1 MYETKIEINDKVIP
15 VRFGAYVVERLE
27 DEGIYLS
34 ELEEHTK
41 KPVGLIKKLLF
52 HGAVNAIKG
61 KDESQVS
68 IDDIYDWMDE
78 VGMMEYTG
86 ILRLFTDSLTKGVP
100 KANADSL
107 TKGVPKAN
115 ADSLTK
121 GVPKANAVAK
131 KK

>member
-1 MYETKIEINDKVIP
+1 MTPILKLKGMYETKIEINDKVIP
-15 VRFGAYVVERLE
+15 IRFGAYVVERLE

-34 ELEEHTK
+34 ELDEHTK
-41 KPVGLIKKLLF
+41 KPVGLIKRLLF

-78 VGMMEYTG
+78 VGAMSEQSTG
-86 ILRLFTDSLTKGVP
+86 ILKLFTDSLTKGVP
-100 KANADSL
+100 KA
-107 TKGVPKAN
+107 KE
-115 ADSLTK
+115 
-121 GVPKANAVAK
+121 VAK

>member
-1 MYETKIEINDKVIP
+1 MYETKIEINGKTIP

-34 ELEEHTK
+34 ELNEHTK

-78 VGMMEYTG
+78 VGAMSEQSTG
-86 ILRLFTDSLTKGVP
+86 ILKLFIDSLTKGVP
-100 KANADSL
+100 KSEK
-107 TKGVPKAN
+107 T
-115 ADSLTK
+115 T
-121 GVPKANAVAK
+121 AK

>member
-1 MYETKIEINDKVIP
+1 MYETKIEINGKVIP
-15 VRFGAYVVERLE
+15 IRFGAYVVERLE

-34 ELEEHTK
+34 ELDEHIK
-41 KPVGLIKKLLF
+41 KPVGLIKRLLF

-78 VGMMEYTG
+78 VGAMSKQSTG
-86 ILRLFTDSLTKGVP
+86 FLEMFTESLTKGVP
-100 KANADSL
+100 KA
-107 TKGVPKAN
+107 KE
-115 ADSLTK
+115 
-121 GVPKANAVAK
+121 VAK

>member
-1 MYETKIEINDKVIP
+1 MTPILKINGGMYETKIEINDKVIP
-15 VRFGAYVVERLE
+15 IRFGAYVVERLE

-34 ELEEHTK
+34 ELDEHTK

-68 IDDIYDWMDE
+68 IDDIYDWMDA
-78 VGMMEYTG
+78 VGAMQSTG
-86 ILRLFTDSLTKGVP
+86 ILKLFTDSLTKGVP
-100 KANADSL
+100 RVKE
-107 TKGVPKAN
+107 
-115 ADSLTK
+115 
-121 GVPKANAVAK
+121 VAK

>member
-1 MYETKIEINDKVIP
+1 MRSMTPILNLHLKSMYETKIEINGKVIP
-15 VRFGAYVVERLE
+15 IRFGAYVVERLE

-34 ELEEHTK
+34 ELDEHIK

-52 HGAVNAIKG
+52 HGAVNAVKG

-78 VGMMEYTG
+78 VGTMSEQSTG
-86 ILRLFTDSLTKGVP
+86 TLKLFTDSLTKGVP
-100 KANADSL
+100 RAKE
-107 TKGVPKAN
+107 
-115 ADSLTK
+115 
-121 GVPKANAVAK
+121 VAK